1 MCGVQS
7 GGELTELSDVSG
19 FNSQLDHSNSKAV
32 LLTLAYNVSTVDKLL
47 ELGLNTPISTYAALT
62 TCIGM

>member
-1 MCGVQS
+1 VCGVQS

-19 FNSQLDHSNSKAV
+19 FNLDHNNSKAV

-47 ELGLNTPISTYAALT
+47 ERGLNIPISALALT

>member
-1 MCGVQS
+1 VCGVQS

-19 FNSQLDHSNSKAV
+19 FNSQLDHNNSKAV

-47 ELGLNTPISTYAALT
+47 ERGLNIPISALALT

>member
-19 FNSQLDHSNSKAV
+19 FNSQLDDNNSKAV
-32 LLTLAYNVSTVDKLL
+32 LLMLAYNVSPVDKLL
-47 ELGLNTPISTYAALT
+47 DLALNTPVSTYAALT
-62 TCIGM
+62 ACIGM

>member
-7 GGELTELSDVSG
+7 RGELTELSGASG
-19 FNSQLDHSNSKAV
+19 LNSQLDHNNSKAV
-32 LLTLAYNVSTVDKLL
+32 LLMLAYNVSTVDKLL
-47 ELGLNTPISTYAALT
+47 ELALNTPVSTYAALT